1 MTRFPLVAAIAALCF
16 ALILAAL
23 PADAAEPVSFAALA
37 QRTVPNVAAAAPVPA
52 VSFAALEHRQP
63 APVAA
68 LAPAAKPAA
77 PPVLPV
83 AVPATTAVG
92 WHWEQRCTGNG
103 CRMVKVRDR

>member
-1 MTRFPLVAAIAALCF
+1 MNRFPLVAAIAALCF
-16 ALILAAL
+16 ALVLAAL

-37 QRTVPNVAAAAPVPA
+37 QRTVPTVAAAAPVPA
-52 VSFAALEHRQP
+52 VSFAALDHRQP

-68 LAPAAKPAA
+68 RVPAVAPTAQT
-77 PPVLPV
+77 VVPV